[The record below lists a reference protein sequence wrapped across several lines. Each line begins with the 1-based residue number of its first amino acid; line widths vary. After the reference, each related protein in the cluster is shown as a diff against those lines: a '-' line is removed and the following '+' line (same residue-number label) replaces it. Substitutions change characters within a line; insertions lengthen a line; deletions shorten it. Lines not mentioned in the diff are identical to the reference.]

1 MIAVERS
8 MNKRQRSD
16 GGLEIVYEDDHLV
29 VVNKRPGVLAVP
41 LERHPD
47 APSVAALLE
56 QRYRSH
62 GKRRPLVVHRI
73 DQDTSGLV
81 IFAKD
86 ADSARVLTAQFRRR
100 EPLRQYLAVV
110 HGRPEPPAGTW
121 RDWLVWD
128 PKALLQKPAAPRAR
142 GAEEAISGYRTIE
155 PLRGAALLE
164 VRLTTGRRNQIRI
177 QAALRGHPLVGERRY
192 GADTRHA
199 DRIRFERQALHAS
212 RLEIVHPGGDRM
224 AFDAPVPPD
233 FASLVARLRPR
244 VPRSVR

>member
-1 MIAVERS
+1 MKKRRPGGARLDIA
-8 MNKRQRSD
+8 
-16 GGLEIVYEDDHLV
+16 YEDDLLV

-62 GKRRPLVVHRI
+62 GKRRPVVVHRI

-86 ADSARVLTAQFRRR
+86 AGSAHFLTAQFRRR
-100 EPLRQYLAVV
+100 EPLRQYLAIV
-110 HGRPEPPAGTW
+110 HGRPDPPAGTW
-121 RDWLVWD
+121 RDWLLWD
-128 PKALLQKPAAPRAR
+128 AKALIQKTVAPATP
-142 GAEEAISGYRTIE
+142 GAEEAISEYSTIE

-177 QAALRGHPLVGERRY
+177 QAARRGHPLVGERRY
-192 GADTRHA
+192 VAAGHI

-212 RLEIVHPGGDRM
+212 RLEIVHPSGERM
-224 AFDAPVPPD
+224 AFDAPLPPD
-233 FASLVARLRPR
+233 FADLLARLRPR
-244 VPRSVR
+244 RSRSAP